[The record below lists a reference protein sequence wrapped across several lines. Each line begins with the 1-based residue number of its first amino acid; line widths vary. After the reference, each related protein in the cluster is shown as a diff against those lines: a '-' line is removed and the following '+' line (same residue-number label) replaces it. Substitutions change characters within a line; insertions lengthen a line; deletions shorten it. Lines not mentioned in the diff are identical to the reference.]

1 MMKTIYTVRLNNG
14 LTAPCD
20 CNYVSSVQG
29 EIVGYMDLWGALRFS
44 TKQEAADALRRLPE
58 PVRHKHIVAE
68 VPALQLL
75 YFPPYGTRMDA

>member
-1 MMKTIYTVRLNNG
+1 
-14 LTAPCD
+14 
-20 CNYVSSVQG
+20 
-29 EIVGYMDLWGALRFS
+29 MDLRGALRFS

>member
-29 EIVGYMDLWGALRFS
+29 EIVGSMDLRGALRFS

-68 VPALQLL
+68 VPVLQLL
-75 YFPPYGTRMDA
+75 YFPPYDTRMDA